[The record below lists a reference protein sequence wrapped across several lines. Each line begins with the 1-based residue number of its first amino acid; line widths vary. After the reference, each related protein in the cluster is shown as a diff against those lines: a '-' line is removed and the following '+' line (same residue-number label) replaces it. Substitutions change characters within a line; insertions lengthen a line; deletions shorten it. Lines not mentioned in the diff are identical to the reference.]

1 MVVVH
6 APHAL
11 GVSAQR
17 GGVGSIPLLLGAGV
31 AHLVLCGLRLAARS
45 NRLVC
50 LQAGDYPPDPTG
62 LQRRLSRVVGDA
74 AVLVVVPSPYLQK
87 KQNKK

>member
-6 APHAL
+6 APDAL

-17 GGVGSIPLLLGAGV
+17 GGVGSVPLLIGAGV
-31 AHLVLCGLRLAARS
+31 AHLVLCELRLALA
-45 NRLVC
+45 C

-62 LQRRLSRVVGDA
+62 LERRPSRVVGDT

-87 KQNKK
+87 KKE